1 MTPEQQMYDGDQA
14 RQVLENEQFVQAFA
28 DIETEITQAWQNSP
42 VRDEEG
48 RQELYRL
55 LMASKKFKSMLLARL
70 EAGKLAKHQLENE
83 RVQAQM
89 AKDRATLIAGWSSP
103 YS

>member
-1 MTPEQQMYDGDQA
+1 MELEQQIFNGDQA

-28 DIETEITQAWQNSP
+28 DIEQEIFQAWQNSP

-48 RQELYRL
+48 RQELFRL
-55 LMASKKFKSMLLARL
+55 TKAAQKFKAMLQTRL
-70 EAGKLAKHQLENE
+70 ETGKLAKIQLEQE
-83 RVQAQM
+83 QALLTR
-89 AKDRATLIAGWSSP
+89 DRQVDVTGWSSP